1 MQDRIGQLQPIDQVE
16 RMETKLMPWMGCDL
30 HLPES
35 ENRVQM
41 ALDLP
46 TVVEMLHH
54 SDCDNPKVTTGGA
67 HHMHD

>member
-1 MQDRIGQLQPIDQVE
+1 MQHSIALLQPIDQVE

-41 ALDLP
+41 ALDLL
-46 TVVEMLHH
+46 TDGEMLHH
-54 SDCDNPKVTTGGA
+54 LDCDSPKVTTGGA
-67 HHMHD
+67 HQMHD